1 MGKAGVEKTEAAL
14 RAARSAIEASNLES
28 IAIIAGPRSTLPD
41 CSVQRNIDAS
51 YLYRPVVETHDG
63 SERMYT
69 KYNLPLFEIIGE
81 GNNNSAKDEDS
92 EHNEDDGPA
101 TAVRRRRR
109 NQQRRRDRAKD
120 AGTNLEAAVSK
131 PALEDVSDEHYQRL
145 HRKPEYV
152 EKRIRNREIELYQ
165 YARWQEGQKQELERR
180 RQQLQRYNHGFS
192 HYGHHPSMGE
202 GSEEGHT
209 GPAAQLLSKYSLP
222 QHATAASTK
231 AERVNAKETTNPQ
244 SKHNKSTRQSRKRAK
259 LSVGAQIERMSL
271 RDSQPSSPGTATMP
285 LENAASPSPSSLH
298 SEARDGMLVDG
309 GDGVSEVSHKTVE
322 DSTLRGSQGGARPPQ
337 IPLSEDERKLARLGG
352 NILEQFLVL
361 AARLPSPSVLPTL
374 ELSPD
379 DNSSEKALSAESE
392 DQSSSDS
399 ENGKGNGSS
408 CDKDSSDGENE
419 SAESA
424 SEVDNEDDA
433 GSNEIDGN
441 NGTWDNPINCGGCR
455 GCCPQEFSLPRQVYG
470 RILKEREAQ
479 SQEQGDRRQRKG
491 TK

>member
-1 MGKAGVEKTEAAL
+1 MGKAGVEKTDAAL

-28 IAIIAGPRSTLPD
+28 IVIISGARSTLPD
-41 CSVQRNIDAS
+41 YSAQRKIDAS
-51 YLYRPVVETHDG
+51 YLYRPLVETHDG

-81 GNNNSAKDEDS
+81 GNNNSAMDEDS

-109 NQQRRRDRAKD
+109 DQQRRLDRARGASTTSGAA
-120 AGTNLEAAVSK
+120 AGK

-192 HYGHHPSMGE
+192 HYGHHPGMGE

-209 GPAAQLLSKYSLP
+209 GPVAQLPSKCSLP
-222 QHATAASTK
+222 QHETAASTK
-231 AERVNAKETTNPQ
+231 VEGANTKETTNSQ
-244 SKHNKSTRQSRKRAK
+244 SKNNKSTRQNRKRAK
-259 LSVGAQIERMSL
+259 LSVGARIERMSL
-271 RDSQPSSPGTATMP
+271 RDSQPSSPGTATMLP
-285 LENAASPSPSSLH
+285 ENAASPSPSSLH
-298 SEARDGMLVDG
+298 SEAHDGMLVDD
-309 GDGVSEVSHKTVE
+309 GDENLEVSHKTAE
-322 DSTLRGSQGGARPPQ
+322 NSTLHGSQPGARPPQ

-361 AARLPSPSVLPTL
+361 AARLPSPSTSPTPEPSL
-374 ELSPD
+374 DE
-379 DNSSEKALSAESE
+379 NSFEEASSAETE

-399 ENGKGNGSS
+399 ESEEGNGSS
-408 CDKDSSDGENE
+408 CDNDSSGDE
-419 SAESA
+419 SEGAEGA
-424 SEVDNEDDA
+424 SEVDSEDDA
-433 GSNEIDGN
+433 GSNEIDSN
-441 NGTWDNPINCGGCR
+441 NGTWDNPIKCGGCR
-455 GCCPQEFSLPRQVYG
+455 VCCPQEFSLPRQIYG

-479 SQEQGDRRQRKG
+479 SQEQGARRQRKG